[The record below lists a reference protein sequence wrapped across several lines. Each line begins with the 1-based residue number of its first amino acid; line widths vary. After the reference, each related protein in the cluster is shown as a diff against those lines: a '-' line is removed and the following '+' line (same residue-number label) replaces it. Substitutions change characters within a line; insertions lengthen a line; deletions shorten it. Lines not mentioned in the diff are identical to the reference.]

1 LQPTEK
7 YQKKKIMVEKEKN
20 RAPVVVVMGH
30 VDHGKSSILEAI
42 KDLKITG
49 KESGGITQHIGAYEI
64 DHNSKKITFL
74 DTPGHEAFSSMRSRG
89 ARVADIAVLVVAA
102 DDGVKAQTKEAIL
115 HIKKAE
121 LPMIVAINKIDKA
134 EADPNRVAQELAE
147 SEVYLESIGGK
158 VPVVLVSAKTKEN
171 IGELLEMILLIAEIE
186 DLKADSSLPATGVIV
201 ESQLDPL
208 KGSTATVIIE
218 QGTLK
223 RGDVISSS
231 TTLGKVK
238 NLEDFQGEPI
248 DEVGPSMPA
257 IVYGFVD
264 VPLISDEF
272 KVFSDIKSANNY
284 VKEKSAEKESEK
296 RSVTIGEESI
306 NIVLKAD
313 FLGSLEAI
321 ESMMSEIPQ
330 ERISLNI
337 LKSDVGEISEVDVN
351 LAKSSNATIFGFRVK
366 KSPQVEIIAER
377 DQVKILTFDIIYELI
392 EKVREVM
399 EKSITPKIERID
411 LGEAK
416 VLALFFHGKDH
427 QIIGCKVVQGEIK
440 RGAEIEI
447 YRDEAESGEKKLIGK
462 GKIKGIK
469 RGAREVESEKSG
481 EECGIFYMGDA
492 KIEEGDIIHAYVMKK
507 EEIEGI

>member
-1 LQPTEK
+1 
-7 YQKKKIMVEKEKN
+7 MVEKEKN

-447 YRDEAESGEKKLIGK
+447 YRDGLKAVKKTNRQGK
-462 GKIKGIK
+462 
-469 RGAREVESEKSG
+469 
-481 EECGIFYMGDA
+481 D
-492 KIEEGDIIHAYVMKK
+492 
-507 EEIEGI
+507 